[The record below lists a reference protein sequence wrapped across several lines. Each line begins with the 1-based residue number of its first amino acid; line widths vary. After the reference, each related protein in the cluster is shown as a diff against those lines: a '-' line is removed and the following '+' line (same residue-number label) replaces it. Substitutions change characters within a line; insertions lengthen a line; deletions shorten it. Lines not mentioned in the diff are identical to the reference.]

1 MTTARRTFMF
11 LGAALMVAAQP
22 VVARAAPPDTR
33 RPPLQAFEDC
43 KGKAAGDAVKHMTP
57 EGEVSATCMDSPEGL
72 VARPDRGQQRPPGR
86 TDDGRANRN
95 PPDRASERTE
105 TPAGAFG
112 HRGYTLEQATSDR
125 AQLTTI
131 AFNGL
136 AFITGSFGAST
147 FVPPGKV
154 ADFFGFQYMRD
165 VDAGGNGHS
174 PQFLDRVASNVLES
188 LDPAQ
193 REAFRA
199 EAVSEAEQM
208 RSLALRRLPMIAA
221 FHDQLDGRIPA
232 GSAGLNREAV
242 MRYGGAMFEADA
254 ALAFQRAAVFGRLA
268 ASLTAQQKA
277 VVGRMR
283 FGDFD
288 SWPAVDMQRQKL
300 ARGTEHL
307 VNVAYMTLASEFFS
321 WYAGSA
327 EADTYF
333 CPERHG
339 TYFGGFYLKDA
350 PAMAAAAAGRRNYR
364 ISTSLTGDSG
374 EMFLGLLDA
383 GQRRLMTDIPERQR
397 RPLAEVVEVRRA
409 ISAELRKFL
418 TGGAADRAKVTALGR
433 RYGELD
439 GELAWLYAT
448 TFAMVAATLTPEQR
462 AAIQRLRGGDVR
474 SAAPAYLYSDPL
486 PGAPAVDKTAFFFP
500 PSTGRAQ

>member
-1 MTTARRTFMF
+1 MLLLWAGLMSV
-11 LGAALMVAAQP
+11 ALPVSAQSP
-22 VVARAAPPDTR
+22 NGPGHPP
-33 RPPLQAFEDC
+33 PQAFEDC
-43 KGKAAGDAVKHMTP
+43 KGQADGARVAHTTPKGVVAATCVQTP
-57 EGEVSATCMDSPEGL
+57 EGLA
-72 VARPDRGQQRPPGR
+72 ARPDRGQQRGAGPAE
-86 TDDGRANRN
+86 DGRANRT
-95 PPDRASERTE
+95 PPVQRDGRDRTAAPKGE
-105 TPAGAFG
+105 AGL
-112 HRGYTLEQATSDR
+112 RGYTLEQATSDR

-147 FVPPGKV
+147 FIPPGKV

-174 PQFLDRVASNVLES
+174 PQFLDRAAGNVLTV

-193 REAFRA
+193 LVMFRT

-208 RSLALRRLPMIAA
+208 RSLAQRRLPLIAA

-242 MRYGGAMFEADA
+242 TQYVGAMFEADA

-268 ASLTAQQKA
+268 ASLTGRQKA
-277 VVGRMR
+277 ALGGMR
-283 FGDFD
+283 FGDFT
-288 SWPAVDMQRQKL
+288 SWPAVDMERLKL
-300 ARGTEHL
+300 GRGTEHI

-321 WYAGSA
+321 WYAGSS

-350 PAMAAAAAGRRNYR
+350 PAMAAAAAGRRDYR

-383 GQRRLMTDIPERQR
+383 GQLRLMTDILERQR
-397 RPLAEVVEVRRA
+397 RPLAEIVEVRRA
-409 ISAELRKFL
+409 ISTELRKFL
-418 TGGAADRAKVTALGR
+418 TRGAADRAKVAALGR

-448 TFAMVAATLTPEQR
+448 TFAKVAATLTADQR
-462 AAIQRLRGGDVR
+462 GAVQRLRGGDVR

-486 PGAPAVDKTAFFFP
+486 PRAPAADKTAFFFP
-500 PSTGRAQ
+500 PAAGR

>member
-1 MTTARRTFMF
+1 MTTALRTFMF
-11 LGAALMVAAQP
+11 LGAALVFAAQP
-22 VVARAAPPDTR
+22 GVTWAAAPESR
-33 RPPLQAFEDC
+33 RPPPQAFEDC
-43 KGKAAGDAVKHMTP
+43 KGKAAGDAVKHTTP
-57 EGEVSATCMDSPEGL
+57 EGEVPATCTESPEGL
-72 VARPDRGQQRPPGR
+72 VARPDRRPQRPAGR
-86 TDDGRANRN
+86 TDDARTNPPERRDGRA
-95 PPDRASERTE
+95 RTE
-105 TPAGAFG
+105 TPTRESR

-136 AFITGSFGAST
+136 AFISGSFGAST
-147 FVPPGKV
+147 FIPPGKV
-154 ADFFGFQYMRD
+154 ADFFGFQYLRD
-165 VDAGGNGHS
+165 IDAGSNGHS
-174 PQFLDRVASNVLES
+174 PQFLDRAAGNVLES

-208 RSLALRRLPMIAA
+208 RRLALLRLPLIAA
-221 FHDQLDGRIPA
+221 FHDQLDGHIPA

-242 MRYGGAMFEADA
+242 VRYGGAMFEADA
-254 ALAFQRAAVFGRLA
+254 ALAFQRATVFGRLA

-277 VVGRMR
+277 ALGRMR
-283 FGDFD
+283 FGDFN
-288 SWPAVDMQRQKL
+288 SWPAVDMERQKL
-300 ARGTEHL
+300 SRGTEHL

-350 PAMAAAAAGRRNYR
+350 PAMAAAAAGRRDYQ

-374 EMFLGLLDA
+374 EMFLRLLDA
-383 GQRRLMTDIPERQR
+383 GQQRLMTDILERQR
-397 RPLAEVVEVRRA
+397 RPLAEIVEVRRG

-418 TGGAADRAKVTALGR
+418 TGAAADRAKVTALGR

-448 TFAMVAATLTPEQR
+448 TFAKVAATLTPEQR

-486 PGAPAVDKTAFFFP
+486 PRVPAVEKTAFFFP
-500 PSTGRAQ
+500 PPVGK